1 MPDPALSNTA
11 YVILGLLD
19 AQPRTGY
26 EIKQT
31 VDRSTRFFW
40 AASYGQIYP
49 ELRRLREAGLVESER
64 DDTGGR
70 KRAVH
75 RLTPAGRDALRAWL
89 AEPAAPTELRDE
101 KLLKL
106 FFSGS
111 AGDIGESIE
120 SGAAALEA
128 RAAEHAEVVEQLRAL
143 EPMVLAGGNPHKLAV
158 LRYGIELNEWGARYC
173 ERAAREL
180 RDEREETT

>member
-1 MPDPALSNTA
+1 MPERPLSNTA

-19 AQPRTGY
+19 AAPRTGY

-31 VDRSTRFFW
+31 VDNSTRFFW

-49 ELRRLREAGLVESER
+49 ELRSLRDAGLVESER

-75 RLTPAGRDALRAWL
+75 RLTPAGREALRTWL
-89 AEPAAPTELRDE
+89 AEPAAAAEYRDE

-106 FFSGS
+106 FFSAS
-111 AGDIGESIE
+111 A
-120 SGAAALEA
+120 
-128 RAAEHAEVVEQLRAL
+128 
-143 EPMVLAGGNPHKLAV
+143 
-158 LRYGIELNEWGARYC
+158 
-173 ERAAREL
+173 
-180 RDEREETT
+180 